1 MNGVLMRTR
10 AHSDDGFLLI
20 ELIAAML
27 VLTVA
32 LLALIGAY
40 SLGYFAIGS
49 AAKTSAAGLLA
60 NNQLELY
67 SSLPYA
73 SIGLD
78 ATTLSSVK
86 STDATYSTDEAALNA
101 VGSGTDVTITSCGSS
116 PQCSPVQTLTGP
128 DHKTYKLETFI
139 RLLANP
145 SVSTRSEKV
154 VTVVVRNASA
164 SGSPK
169 VLTMQTAFDTG
180 SPASSPP
187 AIANCSQ
194 IGVKC
199 ESELVDP
206 TVVDNNTLEI
216 VYTDDGTPR
225 LSGGYAPT
233 AFLNSV
239 QELGIAMSATS
250 GWPQNY
256 VDNYGGSAS
265 TNYQELLTITLPSD
279 LPAGCYTV
287 LVTTS
292 DYDGPDTDQWPW
304 PINVAADGTVTTV
317 SHC

>member
-1 MNGVLMRTR
+1 VRTR
-10 AHSDDGFLLI
+10 VHNEDGFLLI

-27 VLTVA
+27 ILTVA
-32 LLALIGAY
+32 LLALIGSY

-49 AAKTSAAGLLA
+49 AGKTSAAGLLA

-78 ATTLSSVK
+78 ATTLTSVK
-86 STDATYSTDEAALNA
+86 STDATYSTDESGLP
-101 VGSGTDVTITSCGSS
+101 GSGTDVSISSCGASA
-116 PQCSPVQTLTGP
+116 QCSPVQTLTGP
-128 DHKTYKLETFI
+128 DHKLYKLETFI

-145 SVSTRSEKV
+145 NISTRSEKV
-154 VTVVVRNASA
+154 VTVIVRAASV

-180 SPASSPP
+180 SPSQAPP
-187 AIANCSQ
+187 GIPNCAQ

-206 TVVDNNTLEI
+206 TIVDNNTIEI

-225 LSGGYAPT
+225 IGGGYAPT

-239 QELGIAMSATS
+239 QQLGIGMSTTS
-250 GWPQNY
+250 GWPLNY
-256 VDNYGGSAS
+256 VDNYGGSSSA
-265 TNYQELLTITLPSD
+265 NNQELLTISLPD
-279 LPAGCYTV
+279 GLPPGCYTV

-304 PINVAADGTVTTV
+304 PINVAADGTLTTV
-317 SHC
+317 AHC

>member
-1 MNGVLMRTR
+1 VRTR
-10 AHSDDGFLLI
+10 AHNEEGFFLI

-27 VLTVA
+27 VLSIG

-40 SLGYFAIGS
+40 SFGYFSIGS
-49 AAKTSAAGLLA
+49 AGRTSAAGLLA

-67 SSLPYA
+67 SSLPYSA
-73 SIGLD
+73 IGLD
-78 ATTLSSVK
+78 AATLSSVK
-86 STDATYSTDEAALNA
+86 ATDATYSTDESALS
-101 VGSGTDVTITSCGSS
+101 GSGTDVTLSS
-116 PQCSPVQTLTGP
+116 GCASVQCSPIQTLTGP

-145 SVSTRSEKV
+145 NISTRSEKV
-154 VTVVVRNASA
+154 VTVVVRNASV

-180 SPASSPP
+180 SPASGAP
-187 AIANCSQ
+187 AIANCAQ

-225 LSGGYAPT
+225 LSGGYGPT

-239 QELGIAMSATS
+239 QQLGIAMSGTS

-265 TNYQELLTITLPSD
+265 NKNQELLTITLPTG
-279 LPAGCYTV
+279 LPPGCYTV

-304 PINVAADGTVTTV
+304 PITVDANGTVTTV
-317 SHC
+317 SSC